1 MKIVLDANIFV
12 SAFLYGGNPDKIV
25 KMVSRGLDILFITDA
40 ILAEANRVFRKRK
53 FHLTEEEIQYHI
65 QRIKEIGIKIKVAA
79 SERVTDGG
87 CRDKDDDRYLE
98 CAVAARADYVIS
110 GDIHLRELK
119 EYRGIKIVNPAEYL
133 EIVNE

>member
-1 MKIVLDANIFV
+1 MKLVLDANIFV
-12 SAFLYGGNPDKIV
+12 SAFIYGGKLNEIV
-25 KMVSRGLDILFITDA
+25 EMVSDGEHTLFITDE
-40 ILAEANRVFRKRK
+40 ILAEVDSVFRKRK
-53 FHLTEEEIQYHI
+53 FHLTEEEIEYHI
-65 QRIKEIGIKIKVAA
+65 QRIKEIGTKIKVAD

-87 CRDKDDDRYLE
+87 CRDKTDDRYLE

-133 EIVNE
+133 EIVNG

>member
-12 SAFLYGGNPDKIV
+12 SAFIRGGKPDAII
-25 KMVSRGLDILFITDA
+25 KMIARGENTLFISDE
-40 ILAEANRVFRKRK
+40 ILAEMDRVFRKRK
-53 FHLTEEEIQYHI
+53 FHLTEEVIKYRI
-65 QRIKEIGIKIKVAA
+65 ARIKELGTKIKVAA
-79 SERVTDGG
+79 SERVTDSG
-87 CRDKDDDRYLE
+87 CRDKTDNVYLE
-98 CAVAARADYVIS
+98 CAVAAKADYVIS

>member
-12 SAFLYGGNPDKIV
+12 SAFLYGGNPKEIFE
-25 KMVSRGLDILFITDA
+25 MVYDGEHTLFITDE
-40 ILAEANRVFRKRK
+40 ILAEADIVFRKRK
-53 FHLTEEEIQYHI
+53 FHLTEEKVEYYIR
-65 QRIKEIGIKIKVAA
+65 RIKEIGTKIKVAD
-79 SERVTDGG
+79 SERVTTGG
-87 CRDKDDDRYLE
+87 CRDKTDNVYLE

>member
-12 SAFLYGGNPDKIV
+12 SAFLYGGNPNAIIE
-25 KMVSRGLDILFITDA
+25 MVTQKLATLFITDA
-40 ILAEANRVFRKRK
+40 ILAEADSVFRKRK
-53 FHLTEEEIQYHI
+53 FHLTEEEIKYHI
-65 QRIKEIGIKIKVAA
+65 GRIKKMGTKIKVAD

-87 CRDKDDDRYLE
+87 CRDKTDNRYLE
-98 CAVAARADYVIS
+98 CAVAAKADYVIS

>member
-12 SAFLYGGNPDKIV
+12 SAFLYGGNPKEIFE
-25 KMVSRGLDILFITDA
+25 MVSKKLVTLFITDA
-40 ILAEANRVFRKRK
+40 ILAEANSVFRKRK
-53 FHLTEEEIQYHI
+53 FHLTEEDVEYYI
-65 QRIKEIGIKIKVAA
+65 QRIKEIGIKINVAD

-87 CRDKDDDRYLE
+87 CRDKTDNRYLE
-98 CAVAARADYVIS
+98 CAVAAKADYVIS

>member
-12 SAFLYGGNPDKIV
+12 SAFLYGGNPNEIV
-25 KMVSRGLDILFITDA
+25 KRVSRGWDTLFISDE
-40 ILAEANRVFRKRK
+40 ILTEANTVFRKRK
-53 FHLTEEEIQYHI
+53 FHLTEEKIEYYIR
-65 QRIKEIGIKIKVAA
+65 RIKELGLKIKVAD
-79 SERVTDGG
+79 SERVTTGG
-87 CRDKDDDRYLE
+87 CRDKTDNRYLE
-98 CAVAARADYVIS
+98 CAVAANADYVIS

>member
-12 SAFLYGGNPDKIV
+12 SAFFWGGNPNAILKRISKRKDT
-25 KMVSRGLDILFITDA
+25 LFITDE
-40 ILAEANRVFRKRK
+40 IIAEANRVFRKRK
-53 FHLTEEEIQYHI
+53 FKQTEEQIKSKI
-65 QRIKEIGIKIKVAA
+65 QRIKKMGTKIKVAN

-87 CRDKDDDRYLE
+87 CRDKTDNRYLE
-98 CAVAARADYVIS
+98 CAVAAKADYVIS

-133 EIVNE
+133 EIVNG

>member
-1 MKIVLDANIFV
+1 
-12 SAFLYGGNPDKIV
+12 
-25 KMVSRGLDILFITDA
+25 MVADGEHTLFISDE

-53 FHLTEEEIQYHI
+53 FHLTEEEVESNI
-65 QRIKEIGIKIKVAA
+65 QRIKRIGTKIKVTDT
-79 SERVTDGG
+79 ERGTTGG
-87 CRDKDDDRYLE
+87 CSDKTDNRYLE
-98 CAVAARADYVIS
+98 CAVAAKADYVIS

>member
-1 MKIVLDANIFV
+1 MKLVLDANIFV

-25 KMVSRGLDILFITDA
+25 TRVSSGWATLFISDE

-53 FHLTEEEIQYHI
+53 FHLAEEEIQYHI
-65 QRIKEIGIKIKVAA
+65 RRIKELGIKINVTA
-79 SERVTDGG
+79 SERVTTGG
-87 CRDKDDDRYLE
+87 CRDKTDNRYLE
-98 CAVAARADYVIS
+98 CAVAANADYVIS

>member
-12 SAFLYGGNPDKIV
+12 SAFLYGGNPNDV
-25 KMVSRGLDILFITDA
+25 VETVSKGWDTLFITDE
-40 ILAEANRVFRKRK
+40 ILAEADSVFRKRK
-53 FHLTEEEIQYHI
+53 FHLTEEEIEYYI
-65 QRIKEIGIKIKVAA
+65 RRIKEIGTKIKVTD

-87 CRDKDDDRYLE
+87 CRDKTDNRYLE
-98 CAVAARADYVIS
+98 CAVAANADYVIS

>member
-12 SAFLYGGNPDKIV
+12 SAFFWGGNPKKIFE
-25 KMVSRGLDILFITDA
+25 MVADGEHTLFISDE

-53 FHLTEEEIQYHI
+53 FHLTEEEVESNI
-65 QRIKEIGIKIKVAA
+65 QRIKRIGTKIKVTDT
-79 SERVTDGG
+79 ERVTTGG
-87 CRDKDDDRYLE
+87 CRDKTDNRYLE
-98 CAVAARADYVIS
+98 CAVAAKADYVIS

-133 EIVNE
+133 EIVNG

>member
-25 KMVSRGLDILFITDA
+25 KMVSRGWDTLFITDA
-40 ILAEANRVFRKRK
+40 ILAEADSVFRKRK

-65 QRIKEIGIKIKVAA
+65 RRIKEIGTKIKVTD

-87 CRDKDDDRYLE
+87 CRDKTDNKYLE
-98 CAVAARADYVIS
+98 CAVAAKADYVIS

>member
-1 MKIVLDANIFV
+1 MNIVIDANIFI
-12 SAFLYGGNPDKIV
+12 SSFIGKGNPRTVVDRVADTK
-25 KMVSRGLDILFITDA
+25 DTLFITDE
-40 ILAEANRVFRKRK
+40 ILAEVDSVFRKRK
-53 FHLTEEEIQYHI
+53 FHLTEEIIQYRMT
-65 QRIKEIGIKIKVAA
+65 RIKRIGTKIKVAA

-87 CRDKDDDRYLE
+87 CRDKTDNKYLE
-98 CAVAARADYVIS
+98 CAVAAKADYVIS

>member
-12 SAFLYGGNPDKIV
+12 SAFLYGGNPNDV
-25 KMVSRGLDILFITDA
+25 VETVSKGWDTLFITDE
-40 ILAEANRVFRKRK
+40 ILAEADSVFRKRK

-65 QRIKEIGIKIKVAA
+65 RRIKEIGTKIKVTD

-87 CRDKDDDRYLE
+87 CRDKTDNKYLE
-98 CAVAARADYVIS
+98 CAVAAKADYVIS

-133 EIVNE
+133 EIVNG

>member
-1 MKIVLDANIFV
+1 MKIVLDANIFI
-12 SAFLYGGNPDKIV
+12 SAAFWRGNPKEIV
-25 KMVSRGLDILFITDA
+25 KRVSNGKDILFISNE
-40 ILAEANRVFRKRK
+40 IIAEVNSVFRKRK
-53 FHLTEEEIQYHI
+53 FHLTEEEVKYHL
-65 QRIKEIGIKIKVAA
+65 RDVEKMSTKIKVTD

-87 CRDKDDDRYLE
+87 CRDKTDDRYLE
-98 CAVAARADYVIS
+98 CAVAAKADYVIS

>member
-12 SAFLYGGNPDKIV
+12 SAFLWGGKPSAIV
-25 KMVSRGLDILFITDA
+25 GIAEDGLCTLYITNE
-40 ILAEANRVFRKRK
+40 IVAEIERVLRKRK
-53 FHLTEEEIQYHI
+53 FRLTEEKVEYYIR
-65 QRIKEIGIKIKVAA
+65 RIERISKKITVAD
-79 SERVTDGG
+79 SERVTTGG
-87 CRDKDDDRYLE
+87 SRDKTDNKYLE
-98 CAVAARADYVIS
+98 CAVTANADYVIS